1 MESQASERDH
11 RRGLGDAGML
21 KVHALA
27 SGPGHASRAR
37 PEYVGHDTYSHRYT
51 ETRRHGLLAD
61 KVAWESHTS
70 DRGHGH
76 RDAYMSKVLAL
87 ASGPPS
93 RMRATTN
100 VPEARD
106 SHDHAYRYMRIQG
119 IAPEHP
125 PLRRVLAASMHVVPA
140 QAPSV

>member
-1 MESQASERDH
+1 MNVTTD
-11 RRGLGDAGML
+11 
-21 KVHALA
+21 VA
-27 SGPGHASRAR
+27 SGMPACRRYMHSRRAPGTPTGHARNTLDMTRALTGT
-37 PEYVGHDTYSHRYT
+37 P
-51 ETRRHGLLAD
+51 RHGLLAD
-61 KVAWESHTS
+61 KEAWESHTS

-100 VPEARD
+100 VPESRD
-106 SHDHAYRYMRIQG
+106 SHDHAYGHMRIPG